1 MKINE
6 KIKRLRELHQ
16 LSQEQM
22 AAKLNLSASGYAKIE
37 QGERGLDF
45 PKLEKIAI
53 ALGMELTELLEFND
67 KSIICLI
74 NENSQLN
81 QNGNNIR
88 TVAVASA
95 EIENLQLK
103 IRHYEEMLAQK
114 EREISL
120 LNQLLE
126 ALKQ

>member
-45 PKLEKIAI
+45 PKLEKIAV

-88 TVAVASA
+88 TDAEAAA

>member
-88 TVAVASA
+88 TDAEAAA

-103 IRHYEEMLAQK
+103 IRHYDEMLAQK

>member
-88 TVAVASA
+88 TDAEAAA

>member
-88 TVAVASA
+88 TDA
-95 EIENLQLK
+95 EAAAELENLQLK

>member
-1 MKINE
+1 
-6 KIKRLRELHQ
+6 
-16 LSQEQM
+16 M

-88 TVAVASA
+88 TDAEAAA

>member
-81 QNGNNIR
+81 QNGNDIR
-88 TVAVASA
+88 TDAEAAA

>member
-22 AAKLNLSASGYAKIE
+22 AAKLNRSASGYAKIE

-88 TVAVASA
+88 TDAEAAA

>member
-88 TVAVASA
+88 TDAEAAA

-126 ALKQ
+126 AFKQ